1 MVLERKTSGGARA
14 RTRGG
19 QAIRQQQERQAL
31 EAQRGGRSTLAD
43 TVRLHVAKLAVITTK
58 ANLEAI
64 GDSVTHGSEDG
75 GTAIR
80 AEDRPK
86 P

>member
-1 MVLERKTSGGARA
+1 
-14 RTRGG
+14 
-19 QAIRQQQERQAL
+19 
-31 EAQRGGRSTLAD
+31 LAD